1 PAPLDHRREA
11 VLVALRAGR
20 LRPGLSLQSRW
31 LIGAARGPGRVGWI
45 RCGWSGRAVQG
56 AVLHRCDGRAAR
68 PAAAPDRSRRQE
80 PDADFDGAG
89 DARRAV
95 RSDVPAVRR
104 HLFPGRHT
112 SGRNA
117 APRRRHAGPI
127 SGRQPG
133 TGAQGGRVA
142 ASPAGVSQGP
152 DARRRVAQRLDHQA
166 PGFRPGEALPA
177 AVVRVRR
184 ARLPDRHGRV
194 GGRTIP
200 VASDVR
206 PGRVS
211 GGKRGQSRD
220 RRARGEVH
228 ETDLPAPRPV
238 RIGRSNRGGT
248 LVRPAA
254 ICQRGSDRD
263 LGVELRRVH
272 DVTHRVSG
280 RRVVQGRARR
290 RARHGLA
297 LLRYDLHRAL
307 HAHASGEP
315 DGLRRERIPHVHR
328 QPQEQLPPGAR
339 HRRRQRALPE
349 QRAPGAAARG
359 GEQAVRHA
367 DLPEQDPLDR
377 RWHHPGKPVRALHVV
392 AEGPPVGPEFA
403 RLGRRALAVLTLINL
418 FNYLDRWIV
427 AALAESMKHSELQ
440 LSDTQLGSLMTG
452 FIIVYMVAAPLFGS
466 LGDARSRTRL
476 LSLGVA
482 LWSGATALAVRL
494 YDPPRGAQDSAGGV
508 TPGAHAVSLGG
519 AARAA
524 YAALVRNRPYVLTV
538 LGYAA
543 YTFAIGA
550 LAFWTPAFLERTRG
564 IPQARA

>member
-1 PAPLDHRREA
+1 
-11 VLVALRAGR
+11 
-20 LRPGLSLQSRW
+20 
-31 LIGAARGPGRVGWI
+31 
-45 RCGWSGRAVQG
+45 
-56 AVLHRCDGRAAR
+56 
-68 PAAAPDRSRRQE
+68 
-80 PDADFDGAG
+80 
-89 DARRAV
+89 
-95 RSDVPAVRR
+95 
-104 HLFPGRHT
+104 
-112 SGRNA
+112 
-117 APRRRHAGPI
+117 
-127 SGRQPG
+127 
-133 TGAQGGRVA
+133 
-142 ASPAGVSQGP
+142 
-152 DARRRVAQRLDHQA
+152 
-166 PGFRPGEALPA
+166 
-177 AVVRVRR
+177 
-184 ARLPDRHGRV
+184 
-194 GGRTIP
+194 
-200 VASDVR
+200 
-206 PGRVS
+206 
-211 GGKRGQSRD
+211 
-220 RRARGEVH
+220 
-228 ETDLPAPRPV
+228 
-238 RIGRSNRGGT
+238 GGT

-254 ICQRGSDRD
+254 LCQRGSDRD

-315 DGLRRERIPHVHR
+315 GGLRRGRIPHVRR

-377 RWHHPGKPVRALHVV
+377 RWQHPGKPVRALHVV

-476 LSLGVA
+476 LGLGVA
-482 LWSGATALAVRL
+482 IWSVATALAGLATSYASLFAARAAVGVGEAAYGTISPALLADYFPAIPIGSALGYIVGGLVDHYFGWRQAFFVAGVPGLVLAALAVRL

-508 TPGAHAVSLGG
+508 TPGANAVSLGG

-524 YAALVRNRPYVLTV
+524 YAALVRN
-538 LGYAA
+538 
-543 YTFAIGA
+543 
-550 LAFWTPAFLERTRG
+550 
-564 IPQARA
+564 